1 MSILH
6 LSDPHFG
13 TEQPQVVEALVR
25 LAAAQQPRL
34 LVLSGD
40 ITQRA
45 RRSQFRSARRFVD
58 RLGIADVLA
67 IPGNHD
73 IPLFNLA
80 ARLFAPYG
88 NHCGEFGTDLE
99 PAFESGRLLVLTLN
113 TTRRYRHKHGEVSPE
128 QVERVAARLARASAD
143 QLRIVV
149 THQPVAVTLDDD
161 LRNLLRGREHAM
173 RRWAEAGAD
182 LILGGHIH
190 LPFAVPLH
198 EREPALTRPLWA
210 VQAGTAVS
218 SRVRRGVPN
227 SVNLLRYE
235 GAAGSTGASR
245 ACLLERWDYAAAHGD
260 FRQAASLDLPLAQ

>member
-13 TEQPQVVEALVR
+13 TERPQVVEALVR
-25 LAAAQQPRL
+25 LSAARRPRL
-34 LVLSGD
+34 LILSGD

-45 RRSQFRSARRFVD
+45 RRAQFRSARRFVD
-58 RLGIADVLA
+58 RLGIDDVLA

-88 NHCGEFGTDLE
+88 NHRREFGAELE
-99 PAFESGRLLVLTLN
+99 PAFESERLLVLTLN
-113 TTRRYRHKHGEVSPE
+113 TTRRYRHKHGEVSQE
-128 QVERVAARLARASAD
+128 QVERVAARLAQASAD
-143 QLRIVV
+143 QLRVVV
-149 THQPVAVTLDDD
+149 THQPVAVTLEDDR
-161 LRNLLRGREHAM
+161 RNLLRGRERAL

-198 EREPALTRPLWA
+198 KREPGLPRPVWA

-218 SRVRRGVPN
+218 SRIRRSVPN

-235 GAAGSTGASR
+235 RACTRAGAQR
-245 ACLLERWDYAAAHGD
+245 ACLLERWDYAAADGD
-260 FRQAASLDLPLAQ
+260 FRQAALVELPLAQ